1 MRALGL
7 IVNFQILIVLS
18 ILLISGNVVA
28 EDRPWKTGS
37 FEYKGLPL
45 LLRVPDGLKYDELKE
60 IYPQFI
66 SVTHYLSKVKNNG
79 LPDAD
84 YNESLFDFDE
94 QLVGVLENTGAGIT
108 VLVETFG
115 GERTYYMYSKSDFSS
130 ESLEKELHE
139 TFPEHQLEINS
150 KTDKEW
156 SFIKRY
162 ANDWKF

>member
-1 MRALGL
+1 
-7 IVNFQILIVLS
+7 VNRQILIV
-18 ILLISGNVVA
+18 IVFLLIAGNVVA

-37 FEYKGLPL
+37 FEHEGFPL
-45 LLRVPDGLKYDELKE
+45 LLRVPDGLNYDELKE

-79 LPDAD
+79 LPEAD
-84 YNESLFDFDE
+84 YNESLYDFDE
-94 QLVGVLENTGAGIT
+94 QLVGALENTGAGIT

-130 ESLEKELHE
+130 ELLEKELNK
-139 TFPEHQLEINS
+139 TFPEHQIEINS

-156 SFIKRY
+156 FFIKQY
-162 ANDWKF
+162 AND